1 VVKNPSDFI
10 GQHLGESEK
19 NTKAILEST
28 IGKVLVIDE
37 VSICQPLS
45 RSAYSKSRQAYML
58 YSKNGGAQDPYKT
71 AVVDTMVAEIQNVPG
86 DDRCVLLLGYKEQM
100 EDMFK
105 VSVRELHE

>member
-1 VVKNPSDFI
+1 
-10 GQHLGESEK
+10 
-19 NTKAILEST
+19 
-28 IGKVLVIDE
+28 
-37 VSICQPLS
+37 
-45 RSAYSKSRQAYML
+45 ML

-105 VSVRELHE
+105 VSVRKLQE